1 MAQVKQREKVA
12 LRREKG
18 ALHQR
23 KLSYQVVKGTKSPK
37 TKCFEENGA
46 VQNAIKNRTTKNWVE
61 EDLSKFPIKTPPTK
75 HQCGETLRDLEPVY
89 DLFTIMGEII
99 PSESLSRVTYTG
111 INSMHS
117 QKTKP
122 PYIQGTRN
130 NRTRKKKSAVEEDR
144 RKRPEKIK
152 KIQPLEKLKSTE
164 SGSHRKNSWV
174 DKALKTSV
182 LKRIQLYGTLK
193 RTQPLTPEQKK
204 T

>member
-75 HQCGETLRDLEPVY
+75 HQCGETLRDLEP
-89 DLFTIMGEII
+89 FTTCL
-99 PSESLSRVTYTG
+99 PLWVKSSRQSRCPVSPTQELIVCILRRQSRPIYRVLET
-111 INSMHS
+111 
-117 QKTKP
+117 TEP
-122 PYIQGTRN
+122 
-130 NRTRKKKSAVEEDR
+130 ER
-144 RKRPEKIK
+144 RKAR
-152 KIQPLEKLKSTE
+152 
-164 SGSHRKNSWV
+164 
-174 DKALKTSV
+174 
-182 LKRIQLYGTLK
+182 
-193 RTQPLTPEQKK
+193 QKK
-204 T
+204 TDEKVPKKLRKFSPQKS